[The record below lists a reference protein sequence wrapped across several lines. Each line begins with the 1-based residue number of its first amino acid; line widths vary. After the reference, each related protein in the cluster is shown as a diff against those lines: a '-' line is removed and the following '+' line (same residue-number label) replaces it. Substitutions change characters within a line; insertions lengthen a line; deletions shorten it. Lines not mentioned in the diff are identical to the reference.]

1 MNPTQELVS
10 NLQSLVAQVP
20 EIIQPAIVMLAGAVP
35 FVEGMGASS
44 IGVVGGINPIVAG
57 LSAAAGNFLAVLV
70 VVLVGSRARA
80 AVVNHRAA
88 RRQAVAVGARGG
100 APIELESEHDTGH
113 GAESHEPES
122 KGRQR
127 FRRWMVRFGVPGAS
141 ILGPLAIPT
150 HVIAAILIGSGTPRG
165 RVLLLQAVAITLWT
179 TVTTILTWLA
189 VNAVVLA

>member
-20 EIIQPAIVMLAGAVP
+20 DIVQPVIVMLAGAVP
-35 FVEGMGASS
+35 FIEGMGASS

-70 VVLVGSRARA
+70 VVIVGSRART
-80 AVVNHRAA
+80 AVVNHRAI
-88 RRQAVAVGARGG
+88 RREALVAVGAGG
-100 APIELESEHDTGH
+100 GTITEVELEIEPGK
-113 GAESHEPES
+113 PES

-127 FRRWMVRFGVPGAS
+127 FKRWLIRFGVPGAS
-141 ILGPLAIPT
+141 IIGPLAIPT
-150 HVIAAILIGSGTPRG
+150 HVIAAILIASGTPRS

-179 TVTTILTWLA
+179 TVTATLTWLA
-189 VNAVVLA
+189 VNAVAMA